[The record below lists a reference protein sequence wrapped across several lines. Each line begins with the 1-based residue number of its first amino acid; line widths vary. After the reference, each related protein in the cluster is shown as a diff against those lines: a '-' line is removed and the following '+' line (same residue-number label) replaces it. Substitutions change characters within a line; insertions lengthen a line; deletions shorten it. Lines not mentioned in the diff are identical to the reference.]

1 MESGWRQIARTG
13 GSLYCPKSHRQP
25 TERWPSCREPAS
37 RSSSL
42 PAWVEPVPV
51 PPHQVL
57 TPIIYPPLPILPR
70 PPHQISNLGFLHLS
84 KQQKSNISVNS
95 SFFSPLPILC
105 LFLTSTGRY
114 ICTDVLFQHFHQK
127 FVQDSETNVWKRE
140 RQPGHFVMSISGTS
154 MLSTNW
160 LKIKEHV
167 TPPALP

>member
-1 MESGWRQIARTG
+1 MLALVAAYTARRATGSRLRGGRAAESRRADPPP
-13 GSLYCPKSHRQP
+13 Y
-25 TERWPSCREPAS
+25 
-37 RSSSL
+37 L
-42 PAWVEPVPV
+42 PGLSQCQC

-84 KQQKSNISVNS
+84 KQQKSNISANS

-140 RQPGHFVMSISGTS
+140 RQQGHFVMSISGTS
-154 MLSTNW
+154 MISTNW
-160 LKIKEHV
+160 LKIKVHV
-167 TPPALP
+167 TPPAPP